1 MISTVLKTILLS
13 MIAAVFLYLL
23 AGQVRTGNATGSAFG
38 LLLLVAVFYNLFLRD
53 EYRAMSNHIR
63 KLHDNDE

>member
-1 MISTVLKTILLS
+1 

-23 AGQVRTGNATGSAFG
+23 AGQVSTGNTTGSAFG
-38 LLLLVAVFYNLFLRD
+38 LLLLVAVFYNLFLSD